1 MKEFMKTD
9 KVTYNLM
16 SFTAFKAL
24 LLFSYLLEAP
34 RSYEEI
40 RAYFAKNKY
49 LNETISIDTLRV
61 YINSLERMGCEIKRG
76 KKAEGAKYRLLKHPF
91 EISFSDKQI
100 ESILTAFKTL
110 SKDIEA
116 EELIVLTEFLKKISE
131 HVENEKLKNTLE
143 NISPLTKLN
152 KDILNAL
159 INACNNRDEIVITYN
174 SPNSGIKNIEVLA
187 EKIHVK
193 NNKTYLYGKSKQYK
207 DGAEFMVSRITKIP
221 AIKLERTT
229 YEKDSPY
236 IAVYEL
242 FDDTIPL
249 NENEVIKRKNA
260 NSVIVELS
268 AKNEFFAKQ
277 RILSLGSNCKIIA
290 PENLKK
296 AVIQELQKMKE
307 EYVR

>member
-40 RAYFAKNKY
+40 RSYFAKNKY

-61 YINSLERMGCEIKRG
+61 YINSLERMGCEIRRS
-76 KKAEGAKYRLLKHPF
+76 KKSEGSKYHLLKHPF
-91 EISFSDKQI
+91 EIFFSDKQI
-100 ESILTAFKTL
+100 ESILKVFKTL

-131 HVENEKLKNTLE
+131 HVENESLKKTLE

-152 KDILNAL
+152 NEILNAL
-159 INACNNRDEIVITYN
+159 INACNNKDEIVITYN

-187 EKIHVK
+187 ERIHVK
-193 NNKTYLYGKSKQYK
+193 NNKTYLYGKSKQYEN
-207 DGAEFMVSRITKIP
+207 GAEFMVSRITKIP
-221 AIKLERTT
+221 AIKLEHTIF
-229 YEKDSPY
+229 EKDSPY
-236 IAVYEL
+236 IVTYEL
-242 FDDTIPL
+242 LDETIPL
-249 NENEVIKRKNA
+249 NENEVIKSKKA
-260 NSVIVELS
+260 NSIIVELN

-277 RILSLGSNCKIIA
+277 RILSLGSNCKIIT